1 MTKKKGMKPLKLVSS
16 VALIASIAYIIIN
29 DRKKNN

>member
-1 MTKKKGMKPLKLVSS
+1 MSKKKGMKPLRLVSS
-16 VALIASIAYIIIN
+16 LALIASIAYIIIN

>member
-1 MTKKKGMKPLKLVSS
+1 MRKKKGLNPFKVVSS